1 MAFVRTMR
9 GDISPQ
15 EMGFTYSHEH
25 IVCVPAYW
33 KERGQDDLLLDDPEK
48 SLAEVMA
55 AKKAGVDTIVDATAI
70 DYGRQPEAVSH
81 CH

>member
-9 GDISPQ
+9 GDIQPE
-15 EMGFTYSHEH
+15 EMGFTYAHEH

-48 SLAEVMA
+48 SYEEVAA
-55 AKKAGVDTIVDATAI
+55 AKRAGIDTIVDATAI
-70 DYGRQPEAVSH
+70 DYGRQPQAVYDI
-81 CH
+81 

>member
-48 SLAEVMA
+48 SLAEGMA
-55 AKKAGVDTIVDATAI
+55 GKTGQNFLSTSR
-70 DYGRQPEAVSH
+70 Y
-81 CH
+81 